1 MPLSWNDIRDRAM
14 KFSLDWENAE
24 SEDADAK
31 SFWDGFFE
39 VFGVSRRRVATF
51 EHRIKKIDGK
61 DGYIDLLWKGIL
73 LVEHKSRGRD
83 LDRAYSQAKD
93 YFPGLKDRDLPR
105 YILVSDFEKF
115 RLFDLEDGTQTQF
128 PLKDLHKNI
137 GLFGF
142 IAGYQTT
149 KFKEEDHVN
158 VKAAERMGKLHD
170 KLKAIGYEGH
180 PLEVYLVRLLFCLF
194 GEDAGVFE
202 RRQFQDFIE
211 QRTSEDGAD
220 LAARMA
226 ELFQVLN
233 TLESKRMGGTDDQLK
248 AFRYVNGQ
256 LFSEHLPI
264 AAFDRDMR
272 DILLECCALDWSR
285 ISPAIFGA
293 MFQSIMDAK
302 LRRNLGAHYTSEKNI
317 MKVIG
322 PLFLDDLHAEFETC
336 KTSTKKLEDFHKK
349 IASLKF
355 LDPACGCGNFLI
367 ISYRELRELELKI
380 LHILLPKKYGQQK
393 ILDIAP
399 EILCNVD
406 QFYGIE
412 IEEFPAQIAQTA
424 LWLMDHQMNMRIGA
438 EFGQYFS
445 RLPLKSSAT
454 IVNANALRIDWRDV
468 IKPSA
473 LNYILGNPPFIGN
486 AYQTAGQKIDMD
498 NIFNNIK
505 SAGMLDFV
513 TAWYIKASDIM
524 SENPIIKTAFVS
536 TNSIVQ
542 GEQVGILWGE
552 LLKRGAKIYFAHRT
566 FQWNNEARGNAA
578 VHCVIIG
585 FALHEIPIRR
595 LFDYSSLTS
604 EPQETHASIINSYL
618 VDAPEVIINSVMQ
631 PISFNVPKMLS
642 GSAARDGGFLI
653 CSDEE
658 KNEIVLKEPAT
669 EKFFKRLISGDDFI
683 NGIIRWC
690 IWLKNTPS
698 HEFSNIKEFRN
709 RFEKVRI
716 FRESSSRDGTKKM
729 AALPYLFAEERQPKD
744 NFLLIPKVS
753 SENRAYVPIAYLSK
767 DFIVTDKTFYV
778 PNASC
783 YQFGIIT
790 SAMHMAWMRYVGG
803 RLKSDYSY
811 SNTIVYNNFPW
822 PQEITD
828 KQKQSI
834 ETAAQNVLDSR
845 TAHPGASL
853 ADLYDP
859 NTMPPDLVKAHRALD
874 AAVDAAYSK
883 KKFTGDSDRVA
894 FLFELYQKLAAP
906 LDATTAKK
914 PKKPRKSP
922 KK

>member
-1 MPLSWNDIRDRAM
+1 
-14 KFSLDWENAE
+14 
-24 SEDADAK
+24 
-31 SFWDGFFE
+31 
-39 VFGVSRRRVATF
+39 
-51 EHRIKKIDGK
+51 
-61 DGYIDLLWKGIL
+61 
-73 LVEHKSRGRD
+73 
-83 LDRAYSQAKD
+83 
-93 YFPGLKDRDLPR
+93 
-105 YILVSDFEKF
+105 
-115 RLFDLEDGTQTQF
+115 
-128 PLKDLHKNI
+128 
-137 GLFGF
+137 
-142 IAGYQTT
+142 
-149 KFKEEDHVN
+149 
-158 VKAAERMGKLHD
+158 
-170 KLKAIGYEGH
+170 
-180 PLEVYLVRLLFCLF
+180 
-194 GEDAGVFE
+194 
-202 RRQFQDFIE
+202 
-211 QRTSEDGAD
+211 
-220 LAARMA
+220 
-226 ELFQVLN
+226 
-233 TLESKRMGGTDDQLK
+233 
-248 AFRYVNGQ
+248 
-256 LFSEHLPI
+256 
-264 AAFDRDMR
+264 
-272 DILLECCALDWSR
+272 
-285 ISPAIFGA
+285 
-293 MFQSIMDAK
+293 
-302 LRRNLGAHYTSEKNI
+302 
-317 MKVIG
+317 
-322 PLFLDDLHAEFETC
+322 
-336 KTSTKKLEDFHKK
+336 
-349 IASLKF
+349 
-355 LDPACGCGNFLI
+355 
-367 ISYRELRELELKI
+367 
-380 LHILLPKKYGQQK
+380 
-393 ILDIAP
+393 
-399 EILCNVD
+399 
-406 QFYGIE
+406 
-412 IEEFPAQIAQTA
+412 
-424 LWLMDHQMNMRIGA
+424 
-438 EFGQYFS
+438 
-445 RLPLKSSAT
+445 
-454 IVNANALRIDWRDV
+454 
-468 IKPSA
+468 
-473 LNYILGNPPFIGN
+473 
-486 AYQTAGQKIDMD
+486 
-498 NIFNNIK
+498 
-505 SAGMLDFV
+505 
-513 TAWYIKASDIM
+513 
-524 SENPIIKTAFVS
+524 
-536 TNSIVQ
+536 
-542 GEQVGILWGE
+542 
-552 LLKRGAKIYFAHRT
+552 
-566 FQWNNEARGNAA
+566 
-578 VHCVIIG
+578 
-585 FALHEIPIRR
+585 
-595 LFDYSSLTS
+595 
-604 EPQETHASIINSYL
+604 
-618 VDAPEVIINSVMQ
+618 MQ